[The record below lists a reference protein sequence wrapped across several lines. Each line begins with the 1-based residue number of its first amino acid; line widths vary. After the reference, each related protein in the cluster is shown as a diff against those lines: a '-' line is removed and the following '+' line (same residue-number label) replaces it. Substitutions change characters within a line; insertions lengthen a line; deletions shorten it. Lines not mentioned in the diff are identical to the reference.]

1 MRTTPSPLVSARQ
14 DISPTY
20 TENGAITHTTS
31 SNRLVDMFFML
42 PVSSQREESEIERI
56 FQEAYNE
63 DPIYALKCL
72 FWTRDARGWAGMRH
86 VFRVCLRWLYHNMDK
101 YEFEKLLRFV
111 PEYGRWDDLW
121 KCFTDKWE
129 EIPRV
134 IIDFVNSE
142 LFSGRD
148 ALIAKWL
155 PRKWVIAKQFYKHIL
170 WRTVEFSHGKGWRK
184 QLVKLTRVVEQQM
197 SKNQWSEINYK
208 SVPSVANKKYSKA
221 FLRNDEKRRA
231 EFIESVSKGDTTMNV
246 KWLFPHDIVRGI
258 RGTNGAERDMWE
270 AMWKAYPKFPVSGSV
285 LPVVDT
291 SFSMTFN
298 PIPKSRV
305 TALDISIALGLYIS
319 ENNDGPFK
327 DSFITFSGKPQ
338 LHTTS
343 WTLQA
348 REKYVYN
355 AMENYD
361 TNLQWVFD
369 ILLAV
374 AKERNISEKDMP
386 KTLIILSDM
395 EFNAVASRWRSVFN
409 HSAIKERYKAAGY
422 EMPLLVYWNLRSSHD
437 NVPIQKNEYGLLV
450 SGYSVSILNGLL
462 KGITDPVAMVKSV
475 LDSERYRRIN

>member
-1 MRTTPSPLVSARQ
+1 MRATPSPLVSARQ
-14 DISPTY
+14 DIAPTY
-20 TENGAITHTTS
+20 TENGAITHSTS
-31 SNRLVDMFFML
+31 NSKLVDMFFML
-42 PVSSQREESEIERI
+42 PVSSKREESEIVKI

-72 FWTRDARGWAGMRH
+72 FWIRDARGWAGMRY
-86 VFRVCLRWLYHNMDK
+86 VFRVCLRWLYHNMDQ

-134 IIDFVNSE
+134 IIDFVNGE

-148 ALIAKWL
+148 ALLAKWL
-155 PRKWVIAKQFYKHIL
+155 PRKGTIAKQFYKHIL
-170 WRTVEFSHGKGWRK
+170 WKTTEFSHGKGWRK

-197 SKNQWSEINYK
+197 SKNEWSEINYK

-221 FLRNDEKRRA
+221 FLRNDEKRRT
-231 EFIESVSKGDTTMNV
+231 EFIDSVSAGHTTMNV

-258 RGTNGAERDMWE
+258 RGTNGTERDMWE
-270 AMWKAYPKFPVSGSV
+270 AMWKTYPKFPVSGSV

-298 PIPKSRV
+298 PIPRSRV
-305 TALDISIALGLYIS
+305 TALDISVALWLYIS
-319 ENNDGPFK
+319 ENNNGPFK
-327 DSFITFSGKPQ
+327 DSFITFSGRPQ
-338 LHTTS
+338 LHTTTGS
-343 WTLQA
+343 LQA
-348 REKYVYN
+348 RVKYVDN
-355 AMENYD
+355 AMENFD

-369 ILLAV
+369 TLLAV
-374 AKERNISEKDMP
+374 AKEKKLAEKDMP

-395 EFNAVASRWRSVFN
+395 EFNAVTNRWWSVFN
-409 HSAIKERYKAAGY
+409 HKAIEERYKAAGY

-437 NVPIQKNEYGLLV
+437 NVPIQKTDRGLLV
-450 SGYSVSILNGLL
+450 SWYSVAILKGLL
-462 KGITDPVAMVKSV
+462 NGITDPVAMVKSV
-475 LDSERYRRIN
+475 LDSERYSRIK

>member
-1 MRTTPSPLVSARQ
+1 MRTVPSPLVSARQ
-14 DISPTY
+14 DLSPTY
-20 TENGAITHTTS
+20 TENGAITHSTS
-31 SNRLVDMFFML
+31 NSKLVDMFFML

-56 FQEAYNE
+56 FEEAYYE

-72 FWTRDARGWAGMRH
+72 FWTRDSRGGAGMRH
-86 VFRVCLRWLYHNMDK
+86 VFRVCFRWLYHNMDQ

-148 ALIAKWL
+148 ALLAKWL
-155 PRKWVIAKQFYKHIL
+155 PRKGTIAKQFYKHIL
-170 WRTVEFSHGKGWRK
+170 WKTTEFSHGKGWRK

-197 SKNQWSEINYK
+197 SKNEWSEINYK

-221 FLRNDEKRRA
+221 FLRNDEKRRT
-231 EFIESVSKGDTTMNV
+231 EFIDSVSAGHTTMNV

-258 RGTNGAERDMWE
+258 RGTNGTERDMWE
-270 AMWKAYPKFPVSGSV
+270 AIWKTYPKFPVSGSV

-305 TALDISIALGLYIS
+305 TALDISVALWLYIS
-319 ENNDGPFK
+319 ENNNGIFK
-327 DSFITFSGKPQ
+327 DSFITFSGNPQ
-338 LHTTS
+338 LHTATGS
-343 WTLQA
+343 LQA
-348 REKYVYN
+348 RVKQVDN
-355 AMENYD
+355 SMENCS
-361 TNLQWVFD
+361 TNLQGVFET
-369 ILLAV
+369 LLAV
-374 AKERNISEKDMP
+374 AKEKNLAEKDMP

-395 EFNAVASRWRSVFN
+395 EFNSVTAHGVKVFN
-409 HSAIKERYKAAGY
+409 HSAIKEKYEAAGY

-437 NVPIQKNEYGLLV
+437 NVPIQKGEYGLLV
-450 SGYSVSILNGLL
+450 SWYSVAILKGLL
-462 KGITDPVAMVKSV
+462 NGITDPVAMVKSV
-475 LDSERYRRIN
+475 LDSERYSRIK